1 MLTTEIH
8 EFQACFKCVFFQ
20 DDFEHIPNII
30 SLDHGIRFSVVFD
43 DSKFAILEQKEDY
56 RYLGN

>member
-30 SLDHGIRFSVVFD
+30 SLDHGIGFHVFLTIRNLQ
-43 DSKFAILEQKEDY
+43 ILEQK
-56 RYLGN
+56 